1 MKKMLIVN
9 KSFAVGG
16 IESAMINMISNLH
29 NDYDIDVCVYYA
41 EGPLKDRV
49 PGYINVIKANPY
61 LEAIGMSFF
70 NCMKNGT
77 IKQKF
82 FRIWSTIWTKIISN
96 KVPIEF
102 ALKYQK
108 MLTGYDVAIA
118 YHHETD
124 KHTINSGFTRFI
136 DKCVIA
142 RKKVAWIHYDA
153 TQAHFDENY
162 NESFYTKMDEIV
174 FVSNSVRERFVSFH
188 ESLNDKTRVCYNFL
202 DYEKIYRLCEE
213 KMKVNYS
220 PHNVNFFS
228 ACRLTPEKGIPRAIR
243 AISPL
248 LQKNKDVVWYIAGD
262 GIEKTEIEIAIN
274 EEGLNNQI
282 ILLGNVDNPYSY
294 MKNADALLV
303 TSYHEAAP
311 MVYLEAIALDTF
323 IFTTEISSA
332 SEMLSGIENVVI
344 CENSEKGIHDS
355 MEKLLENKKVLIAK
369 RNRTIIYKNNDIQ
382 RKQLE
387 FIS

>member
-77 IKQKF
+77 IKQKI
-82 FRIWSTIWTKIISN
+82 FRIWGTIWTKIISN

-153 TQAHFDENY
+153 TQVHFDENY